1 MNEYERCEINRI
13 RHLMSEEMD
22 SILEIKDKQ
31 ERTDKGLVIFRMNKI
46 LDNYDELTP
55 ILNKFFEEKHY
66 KEKWG
71 LDKGKNE

>member
-13 RHLMSEEMD
+13 RHLMSEEID

-46 LDNYDELTP
+46 FDNYDELTP
-55 ILNKFFEEKHY
+55 ILDKFFEEKHY

-71 LDKGKNE
+71 KEL

>member
-31 ERTDKGLVIFRMNKI
+31 ERTNKGLVIFRMNKI
-46 LDNYDELTP
+46 FDNYDELTP
-55 ILNKFFEEKHY
+55 ILDKFFEEKHY

-71 LDKGKNE
+71 KEI

>member
-31 ERTDKGLVIFRMNKI
+31 ERTNKGLVIFRMNKI
-46 LDNYDELTP
+46 FDNYDELTP
-55 ILNKFFEEKHY
+55 ILDKFFEEKHY
-66 KEKWG
+66 KEK
-71 LDKGKNE
+71 